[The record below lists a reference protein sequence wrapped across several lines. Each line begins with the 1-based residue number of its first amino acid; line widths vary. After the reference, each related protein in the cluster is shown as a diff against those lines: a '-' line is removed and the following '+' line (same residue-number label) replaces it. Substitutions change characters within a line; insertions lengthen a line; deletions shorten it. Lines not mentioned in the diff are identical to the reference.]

1 MASLS
6 TPTQPRLES
15 TQHAR
20 ATARKIIFI
29 YVAWASGW
37 ILIADALRATVF
49 SNSQHLRQLNTFN
62 SWFFVAGTAWL
73 LYRLIRKLQIQTQAI
88 LEHEILAVKER
99 MDNAERK
106 AQATQI
112 QSINQLDIQASP
124 FALNDLLDNLA
135 TSMSVNARDKNLEL
149 VISPAALGLRDVVG
163 DAMRLEQVLINLTG
177 NAIKFTAQ
185 GHVALHIRKTAD
197 NGDHIRLRFGVSD
210 SGIGIAPDKQ
220 KEIFAEFSPA
230 DVSTS
235 RPYGGTG
242 LGLTISRRL
251 VESMGGELHVNS
263 ELGQGSEF
271 WFELPFPCT
280 PQTVAAWPDT
290 LQIPAI
296 HLVIAEEHAM
306 ARDALRTLAE
316 GLGWHTTC
324 LCTNQDTLTYLKANP
339 ADNPHEVLLL
349 DFKLPLLQALKTAPA
364 AQQFCALLHSPLVV
378 ATSACAHTPWQQHP
392 LAQQADAVIT
402 QPITPNALH
411 NAVSHAIQMRRG
423 SATPAHAPNPGR
435 LAGLRMLVVDDHA
448 VNREVV
454 QRIFSREGAQ
464 VHTAAD
470 GQAAID
476 WLTRHKPPVD
486 VVLMDIQMPFING
499 YEATQ
504 KIRAIEHLKNLPVI
518 ALTAGALVPHQ
529 AQAQQAGMTGYMV
542 KPFDVDNAVQLILKL
557 TAHAATPQH
566 SAQPTPQPPDDNA
579 DLPGMAITKAL
590 TTWLDASPYQNF
602 LRLFADNYQH
612 IAQNLRQLPTPDA
625 QALAHKVRGA
635 AANLGLTDVAAA
647 AQQVERRLDRG
658 EPWDDALLTLQQRM
672 DIALESIRQ
681 YTLVTHPATPWA
693 EPLSAAAQRSGLEKL
708 LKAWQSDNAQTVEQA
723 LRVPGLLSHDANLQ
737 QQTALYSYDF
747 RAGEAYTAALMQS
760 LLQNP

>member
-29 YVAWASGW
+29 YVALACSWLLTS
-37 ILIADALRATVF
+37 DALIATVF
-49 SNSQHLRQLNTFN
+49 TNPQHLRQLNTFN

-106 AQATQI
+106 AQATPI
-112 QSINQLDIQASP
+112 QSINKLD
-124 FALNDLLDNLA
+124 
-135 TSMSVNARDKNLEL
+135 K
-149 VISPAALGLRDVVG
+149 
-163 DAMRLEQVLINLTG
+163 
-177 NAIKFTAQ
+177 
-185 GHVALHIRKTAD
+185 
-197 NGDHIRLRFGVSD
+197 
-210 SGIGIAPDKQ
+210 
-220 KEIFAEFSPA
+220 
-230 DVSTS
+230 
-235 RPYGGTG
+235 
-242 LGLTISRRL
+242 
-251 VESMGGELHVNS
+251 
-263 ELGQGSEF
+263 
-271 WFELPFPCT
+271 
-280 PQTVAAWPDT
+280 
-290 LQIPAI
+290 
-296 HLVIAEEHAM
+296 
-306 ARDALRTLAE
+306 
-316 GLGWHTTC
+316 
-324 LCTNQDTLTYLKANP
+324 
-339 ADNPHEVLLL
+339 
-349 DFKLPLLQALKTAPA
+349 
-364 AQQFCALLHSPLVV
+364 
-378 ATSACAHTPWQQHP
+378 
-392 LAQQADAVIT
+392 
-402 QPITPNALH
+402 
-411 NAVSHAIQMRRG
+411 MRRS

-486 VVLMDIQMPFING
+486 VVLMDIQMPHVNG

-518 ALTAGALVPHQ
+518 ALTAGVFMQHPT
-529 AQAQQAGMTGYMV
+529 QAQQSGMNGYIV

-566 SAQPTPQPPDDNA
+566 SAQPAPQPAPQPPDDNA

-590 TTWLDASPYQNF
+590 ATWLDASPYQNF
-602 LRLFADNYQH
+602 LRLFANNYQH
-612 IAQNLRQLPTPDA
+612 IAQELRQLPPADA

-723 LRVPGLLSHDANLQ
+723 LRVPGLLSHDANLR

-747 RAGEAYTAALMQS
+747 RAGEAHTAALLQS
-760 LLQNP
+760 LWQNP